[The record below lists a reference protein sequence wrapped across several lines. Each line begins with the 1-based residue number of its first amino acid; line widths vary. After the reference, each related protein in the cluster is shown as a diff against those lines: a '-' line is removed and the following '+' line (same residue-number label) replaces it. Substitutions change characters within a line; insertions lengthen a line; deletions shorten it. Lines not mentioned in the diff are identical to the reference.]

1 MFFDQ
6 SENKLE
12 INNNILLENVWKL
25 SKMPLSNPWFKE
37 ETTENIGKQFE
48 LNDVSKL
55 AGYS

>member
-12 INNNILLENVWKL
+12 INNNLLLENVWKL

>member
-12 INNNILLENVWKL
+12 INNILFENVWKL